1 MNPFSMAIV
10 FGALFCT
17 VAGQLLFRGAAIAAN
32 ANGTFFNMRSMV
44 GYATAIT
51 LYMVMTVLWSHALRE
66 MTLSKAYPFMALAFL
81 ILPVAE
87 HFLYG
92 QTWSWNAVVG
102 GAIIVVGVIVTQL

>member
-1 MNPFSMAIV
+1 MNPFSIAV
-10 FGALFCT
+10 VLGALFCT

-32 ANGTFFNMRSMV
+32 ANGTFFNPRSMA
-44 GYATAIT
+44 GYAIAIT

-87 HFLYG
+87 HLLYD
-92 QTWSWNAVVG
+92 QPWSWYSITG
-102 GAIIVVGVIVTQL
+102 GMIIVAGIVVTQL